1 MRPTRRQCHGHPESQ
16 KRLRRGDESQSEA
29 IAKRC
34 GGSESTVE
42 YFLTAVFKGVGTTG
56 YSAIFLITLYLRPPC
71 STYGTSTTQWTG
83 SISVAFLRY
92 RRTLPLDIEFPQKP
106 ALWIL
111 AVPKPRSVLVSSTVA
126 FCHLGILLA
135 VSGECIRRCYIEHL
149 TSHHV
154 CSFGPTATSGH

>member
-1 MRPTRRQCHGHPESQ
+1 MAIRRA
-16 KRLRRGDESQSEA
+16 RRGQGGEEMSHKARRLQRDVGVLKVPWSTP
-29 IAKRC
+29 C
-34 GGSESTVE
+34 GG
-42 YFLTAVFKGVGTTG
+42 FQRGWHGG
-56 YSAIFLITLYLRPPC
+56 IFRHFSDHSYILRSPC

-83 SISVAFLRY
+83 SISVAFPGY

-111 AVPKPRSVLVSSTVA
+111 TAPKPRSVLVSSTVA